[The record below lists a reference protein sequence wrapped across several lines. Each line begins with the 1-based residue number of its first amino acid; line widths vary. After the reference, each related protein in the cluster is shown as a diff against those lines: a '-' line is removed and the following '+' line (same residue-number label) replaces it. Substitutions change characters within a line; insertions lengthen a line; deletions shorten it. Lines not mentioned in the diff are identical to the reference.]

1 MIDIGPFL
9 SQLIVG
15 IYRGSFYWI
24 LALGLTLIFGVTR
37 IINFAHAAFLVTG
50 GYIMYTAYE
59 ATGDFVLSIII
70 AVVATGLLGAL
81 FEVLVIRRV
90 YGTAPIYQLFATF
103 AITLVLNESQKL
115 VWGKGV
121 KFIPI
126 PEVLRGGVAIGHIL
140 ISYYSILVMLIGLL
154 LLVTVHYVINNTM
167 LGLKVRAVW
176 RDPTMSSA
184 LGINPKTLYTLVFF
198 IGTSLAGLGG
208 ALILPTI
215 ALGPGLGD
223 HLIVIAFIVV
233 VLAGLGNILGAYV
246 MSLIVGVAWSLL
258 VLLIPELDIVVL
270 YLVAALVLL
279 LRPQGLFGE
288 R

>member
-1 MIDIGPFL
+1 MIDIDPFL

-37 IINFAHAAFLVTG
+37 VINFAHAAFLVTG
-50 GYIMYTAYE
+50 GYIMYTAYV
-59 ATGDFVLSIII
+59 ATGNFVLSLII
-70 AVVATGLLGAL
+70 ATIGTGLLGIL
-81 FEVLVIRRV
+81 FEILIIRRV
-90 YGTAPIYQLFATF
+90 YGVDPTYQLLATF
-103 AITLVLNESQKL
+103 AITLVLNEAQKL
-115 VWGKGV
+115 VWGKHV

-126 PEVLRGGVAIGHIL
+126 PETLKGGLTVGHML
-140 ISYYSILVMLIGLL
+140 IPHYSILIMLLALL
-154 LLVTVHYVINNTM
+154 LLVLVHYGINTTM

-176 RDPTMSSA
+176 RDPLMSGA

-198 IGTSLAGLGG
+198 IGTSLAGFGG

-233 VLAGLGNILGAYV
+233 VLAGLGNIFGAYV
-246 MSLIVGVAWSLL
+246 MSLIVGVAWSVL
-258 VLLIPELDIVVL
+258 VLLMPELDIVVL
-270 YLVAALVLL
+270 YLLAALVLL
-279 LRPQGLFGE
+279 LKPQGLFGE